1 MKKVYAI
8 IVTHNSERVI
18 SSCIESLKQ
27 QESVSAQCVVV
38 DSGSADTACL
48 MAFEDA
54 HCSVLL
60 TENIG
65 FGRANN
71 MGVNYLLEAGAG
83 ADDYFLF
90 INPDVILSPSWV
102 KNGISLLDARQDT
115 GMLGG
120 VLEGWD
126 YGRNEP
132 TGKIDSTGIFRKWFG
147 RWYDRYQGAPVG
159 SPDLYEQSVPALCGA
174 LLLMKGGCVRGLVEA
189 DKGVFDEDFFLYKE
203 DIELSLRIKKM
214 GWQLLFTPKL
224 RAFHGRG
231 WSRNRKA
238 VPYELRLVSAWN
250 EILLYRKH
258 PSVYILWAILKYLLV
273 RFAKI

>member
-1 MKKVYAI
+1 MKTVYAI
-8 IVTHNSERVI
+8 IVTHNSERVL
-18 SSCIESLKQ
+18 SCCIESLQQ
-27 QESVSAQCVVV
+27 QEGVSVHCVIV
-38 DSGSADTACL
+38 DSGSADTDWL

-54 HCSVLL
+54 RCSVLR

-71 MGVNYLLEAGAG
+71 MGVRYLLEAGAG
-83 ADDYFLF
+83 ADGYFLF
-90 INPDVILSPSWV
+90 INPDVILPPAWV
-102 KNGISLLDARQDT
+102 REGISLLDSRQGT

-126 YGRNEP
+126 YDRNEP
-132 TGKIDSTGIFRKWFG
+132 AGKIDSTGIFRKWFG
-147 RWYDRYQGAPVG
+147 RWYDRHQGEPVA
-159 SPDLYEQSVPALCGA
+159 SADLYEQTVPALCGA

-203 DIELSLRIKKM
+203 DIELGLRLKKR

-231 WSRNRKA
+231 WSQNRQD
-238 VPYELRLVSAWN
+238 VPYGLRLVSAWN

-258 PSVYILWAILKYLLV
+258 PSVYIIWAILKYLLV